1 MEGVFAAIDRFFIDI
16 IGTIVPGGFFILGI
30 WIIMGQPFLFGS
42 MAIFPVQDISGWI
55 LLIVLAYVAG
65 HAISSIGKGLTGYI
79 IEPIF
84 GKFPLGK
91 RKINFVKSGDDLR
104 EQIQK
109 RADFYTF
116 VEQIEKKFPRLRS
129 IPGEDK
135 NFGFWRN
142 IALSTSKDNSLVYR
156 FVFISLLNLGIATDL
171 ILLAIL
177 WLLLWFLSK
186 HGFIQNIEPMNWL
199 VWSFMI
205 FAALPFLERYYQF
218 HRRSLQIPFSM
229 ALVALREEDSN
240 QKEGSSSELKFI
252 STTAKVYLAGGFR
265 SGWQR
270 RVKESLPD
278 FKYLDPRQ
286 HDLSDPTQYTLWDL
300 EAIRQCDIVFAIL
313 EADNPG
319 GYALS
324 LELGYAKALNKI
336 IVFVDERSNNEES
349 EDPHFAMLRTSSTKV
364 FDSLD
369 EGILFMKSLETV
381 YD

>member
-1 MEGVFAAIDRFFIDI
+1 
-16 IGTIVPGGFFILGI
+16 
-30 WIIMGQPFLFGS
+30 MGQPFLFGS

-319 GYALS
+319 
-324 LELGYAKALNKI
+324 
-336 IVFVDERSNNEES
+336 V
-349 EDPHFAMLRTSSTKV
+349 ML
-364 FDSLD
+364 
-369 EGILFMKSLETV
+369 
-381 YD
+381 YH